1 MKLKFGGVRVR
12 HASRIDEETGHT
24 QAHVF
29 FYFIYVLVTRI
40 ATFGRFYHVT
50 LK

>member
-29 FYFIYVLVTRI
+29 YFIYLLVTRI